1 MWENEWCAPV
11 LEKCSFKRR
20 YNFTKWKRRR
30 RRTRLLCLCMISH
43 SCMASIAKGTRNMEF
58 LSHHHVEVW
67 KIYIAKRARA
77 KQRKRRYG
85 VLKIWKMKNNT
96 LLVFVVAC
104 IFHFVKNFSFQF
116 FCLKKAFSYTY
127 TLTHFKIW
135 KTARARTFVFLVE
148 KLLYSL
154 SVKISYG
161 GLSRPNKEAAI
172 SCGYE

>member
-85 VLKIWKMKNNT
+85 VLKIWKII
-96 LLVFVVAC
+96 LCSSSSSRVFF
-104 IFHFVKNFSFQF
+104 ISLKTFHFSFSAS
-116 FCLKKAFSYTY
+116 KKAFSYTY